1 MKNFSFINGL
11 ITKVAVVIFAFSCTL
26 AFTSCSEEYKA
37 KKCVKEFIEASIKKD
52 NKVCDSIYPGVLRDA
67 SYVRHKFTSKDE
79 VGEVEKDSTSFIV
92 PVGKCVFYVEQRSD
106 KTYRIEDSR
115 NYYQYKPKDSEWL
128 SLAKK
133 IGAYKDVD
141 TSGLTD
147 EEAEDKIR
155 ENNNKW
161 ESIAQSKGVQ
171 QFLLKKYPLAET
183 MGAKLIFSKELGLTL
198 WYLDATIQAG
208 NNYVIKAYV
217 EVSAFDANGN
227 IVATRTSDYEYLAP
241 HEIKNPHLRYIDD
254 SAHLIKKIEAKLIV
268 NEPLWYKLANT
279 SGIQL
284 TGNEYQEYLNNKEQK

>member
-1 MKNFSFINGL
+1 MKNFNLINVQMA
-11 ITKVAVVIFAFSCTL
+11 KVAVVIFAFSCML

-37 KKCVKEFIEASIKKD
+37 KKCVKEFVEASIKKD
-52 NKVCDSIYPGVLRDA
+52 KKVCDSIYPGVFRDA
-67 SYVRHKFTSKDE
+67 NVRHKFTSDEE

-147 EEAEDKIR
+147 NEAEAKIQK
-155 ENNNKW
+155 NINKW
-161 ESIAQSKGVQ
+161 ETIAWSNGVQ
-171 QFLLKKYPLAET
+171 HFLLKKYPQAET
-183 MGAKLIFSKELGLTL
+183 MGAKLIFSKKNLLGH
-198 WYLDATIQAG
+198 WCFDATVQAG
-208 NNYVIKAYV
+208 NDYVSEAYV
-217 EVSAFDANGN
+217 KVSAFDANGN
-227 IVATRTSDYEYLAP
+227 IVTIRTSRDINLSP
-241 HEIKNPHLRYIDD
+241 HEVVTPHIRMIDD
-254 SAHLIKKIEAKLIV
+254 TAYLIRKIEAILV
-268 NEPLWYKLANT
+268 VDEPLWYKLANT

-284 TGNEYQEYLNNKEQK
+284 TGNEYQEYLNNKKQK